1 MLAMLHRLELL
12 ARVHGTVPA
21 LPEVLRLIP
30 SAALKNNVL
39 VWCLLFYKVEQQLF
53 KWELCRPKWRRVPA
67 SIQMRKLKA
76 AVEKVSR

>member
-21 LPEVLRLIP
+21 LPDLPRLVP

-39 VWCLLFYKVEQQLF
+39 VWCLLLLQAV
-53 KWELCRPKWRRVPA
+53 A
-67 SIQMRKLKA
+67 ATSQMGTLKA
-76 AVEKVSR
+76 EVEKGFS